1 MIGIFSSFA
10 LVDFIAVTE
19 DHCKFYRDL
28 FFISIVIVSML
39 NFTMIN
45 FYFMTFFCMAKISD
59 FFQPVKF
66 KSLKMTEQKNNPDVI
81 AEVASNSHRLVLD
94 L

>member
-19 DHCKFYRDL
+19 DHWKFYRDL

-45 FYFMTFFCMAKISD
+45 FYIMIFFLFRAVISLSKQVRMESYKPW
-59 FFQPVKF
+59 F
-66 KSLKMTEQKNNPDVI
+66 
-81 AEVASNSHRLVLD
+81 
-94 L
+94 